1 MKRCLI
7 ADQSEIIRKV
17 ARHYLEELSLDVL
30 EADTADKA
38 LALCRDNKIE
48 VLILDWR
55 LPGMTTVEILS
66 ALRFAGGAKHR
77 PLIIYATSENN
88 PTAISRAF
96 SAGADTYMMKPF
108 DHSAFL
114 DTLTSTGLAA

>member
-17 ARHYLEELSLDVL
+17 ARHYLEQMSLEVL
-30 EADTADKA
+30 EADSADKA
-38 LALCRDNKIE
+38 LAICRDTKIDA
-48 VLILDWR
+48 LILDWR
-55 LPGMTTVEILS
+55 LPGMTPVEFLS

-77 PLIIYATSENN
+77 PLIIYATSEND
-88 PTAISRAF
+88 PADISRAL

-108 DHSAFL
+108 DQGAFL
-114 DTLTSTGLAA
+114 DTIASTGLAA